1 MKRNIFENIRL
12 AGFPIGLGLTSV
24 LIGGTLNRVMIV
36 ELGLPA
42 ALVGLFFA
50 LPLVISPLRVW
61 LGYRSDA
68 YPVWGLRREPF
79 IILGSLV
86 AGIGVLGATISVLNH
101 SPLGLLTG
109 FSVAGGFLAYGLGK
123 NLSSNT
129 FEALLADKFHGDVR
143 PRAVTFYKVA
153 MFLGIMTGA
162 VLLGRL
168 LEPFST
174 NRLVTVVIVVAS
186 ISFILALLGVIFQEP
201 RKRQV
206 EADVESAKKFTF
218 METFKTMVWADPQVR
233 HFFIFVMLTV
243 VGTLGQDVLLEPYA
257 ALVLGMSVGQ
267 TTSLTAIWG
276 AGTLLSMAAAGGW
289 LIKKFGYEQ
298 VVRVGLVL
306 GIAIFGGLILTGYFG
321 MPDLFLALVFLLGVC
336 TGLSASGMLTAV
348 IEFTTSARAGLLM
361 GVWGVAHNLGQALG
375 GLLSGALVDL
385 VRSLDGNAMTAYGIV
400 FALEGFLLL
409 LAIGVLNRVKIKEA
423 RMLTEGL
430 GQEA

>member
-1 MKRNIFENIRL
+1 MKRNFLENLRL
-12 AGFPIGLGLTSV
+12 AGFPFGLGLTSV

-36 ELGLPA
+36 ELGIPA

-50 LPLVISPLRVW
+50 LPLIISPLRVW

-68 YPVWGLRREPF
+68 YPLWGLRREPF

-86 AGIGVLGATISVLNH
+86 AGIGVLGATMMVLNQT
-101 SPLGLLTG
+101 PLGILTG
-109 FSVAGGFLAYGLGK
+109 FAVAWAFIAYGLGK

-129 FEALLADKFHGDVR
+129 FEALLADKFHGDAR
-143 PRAVTFYKVA
+143 PRAVTFFKVA
-153 MFLGIMTGA
+153 MFLGIMMGS
-162 VLLGRL
+162 VMLGRL

-174 NRLVTVVIVVAS
+174 SRLMSVVLGVAS
-186 ISFILALLGVIFQEP
+186 FSFILAFSGVIFQEP
-201 RKRQV
+201 RKVEV
-206 EADVESAKKFTF
+206 EAEIETVKKIPF
-218 METFKTMVWADPQVR
+218 METFKTMVWADTQIR
-233 HFFIFVMLTV
+233 RFFIFVMLTV

-257 ALVLGMSVGQ
+257 ALVLGMSVGE

-289 LIKKFGYEQ
+289 LIKKFGYER

-306 GIAIFGGLILTGYFG
+306 GIVIFTGLILTGYFG
-321 MPDLFLALVFLLGVC
+321 LTTQFLVLVFFLGVS
-336 TGLSASGMLTAV
+336 TGLSASGMLSAV

-375 GLLSGALVDL
+375 SMLSGAMVDL
-385 VRSLDGNAMTAYGIV
+385 VGALDGNAMTAYGIV

-409 LAIGVLNRVKIKEA
+409 LALGVLNRVKIRESQIFSE
-423 RMLTEGL
+423 RL
-430 GQEA
+430 GQEV